1 MMTLFWTFPPN
12 RPRFK
17 RTPGARDLKGLRWTS
32 WICICHK
39 RGRLD
44 TKRVSWKR
52 NIPGHRNHRRV
63 YERDRATPCE
73 MECCQLLHS
82 CWKNRTLSMA
92 WNWWMTL
99 KVTEGHRKWLWL
111 AVNQFLL
118 VVCINNFCT
127 LHHFRDIIT
136 DIEDTYQTWNW
147 VIGSPG
153 KLGHL
158 SRPGHRVIIMT
169 RCETRVFPVFEK
181 MPKMQNWQT
190 SCPLQTFV
198 TQLRDKYSLAW
209 DDANLAFWRRI

>member
-1 MMTLFWTFPPN
+1 
-12 RPRFK
+12 
-17 RTPGARDLKGLRWTS
+17 
-32 WICICHK
+32 
-39 RGRLD
+39 
-44 TKRVSWKR
+44 
-52 NIPGHRNHRRV
+52 
-63 YERDRATPCE
+63 
-73 MECCQLLHS
+73 MECYQLLHS

-153 KLGHL
+153 HL

-169 RCETRVFPVFEK
+169 RCETQVFPVFEK
-181 MPKMQNWQT
+181 CPTCKTYISNAEMTKVIVRCLLLDWNHWMSVHAMNFYFYIWSLKILRPNT
-190 SCPLQTFV
+190 SSHISRHLELT
-198 TQLRDKYSLAW
+198 
-209 DDANLAFWRRI
+209 IE